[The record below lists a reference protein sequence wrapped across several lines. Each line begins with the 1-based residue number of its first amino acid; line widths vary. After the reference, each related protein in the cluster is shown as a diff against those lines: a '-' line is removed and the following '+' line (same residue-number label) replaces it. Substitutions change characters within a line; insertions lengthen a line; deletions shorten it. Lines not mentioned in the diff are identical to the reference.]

1 MSTDQKRSGL
11 MRMELIPNTMESLDK
26 ERPPDKRTAT

>member
-11 MRMELIPNTMESLDK
+11 MRMELIPNTMGALDK
-26 ERPPDKRTAT
+26 ERPPDKRTVT